1 MAFEQ
6 MHGTALCCQNK
17 GIAAE
22 ACGGIDHVLVLLG
35 IDCFGNQF
43 TTAFLAAI
51 IQAA

>member
-22 ACGGIDHVLVLLG
+22 ACEVWIEE
-35 IDCFGNQF
+35 
-43 TTAFLAAI
+43 LAT
-51 IQAA
+51 QRRVTDKVSGKGTKP